1 MEKRGILK
9 MACFG
14 GLYSMFVL
22 ALLEPFGIDEIKEY
36 RLLFIVCEGLM
47 ATVVS
52 MVAVLLANCILP
64 FGNLVNKSR
73 MRIAMENLLI
83 HLFNIPMLSAVLICF
98 LSWSKTGSI
107 SSYWLDR
114 EGNFSLDGFWMMALS
129 VTVIS
134 VFIYIFLLYIQFN
147 HKLKLQ
153 LDDAL
158 AINDLL
164 AARLDRQSE
173 QEEATPELVPS
184 VHADPNI
191 VLESATEGTS
201 LRVSPSD
208 IVYAESMS
216 NYADICYMRDGQ
228 LCHHQLRTTMRQLR
242 DQLADYDML
251 VSCHR
256 AYIVNLNFVS
266 SISMRSGSDYYQL
279 QLFGQEKQIPV
290 SRANTGEIKERLK
303 NNLGSQE

>member
-1 MEKRGILK
+1 MEIRGILK
-9 MACFG
+9 MACIG

-22 ALLEPFGIDEIKEY
+22 ALLEPFGIDEIKQY
-36 RLLFIVCEGLM
+36 RLMFIICEGLM
-47 ATVVS
+47 ATVVAI
-52 MVAVLLANCILP
+52 VAVLLANLILP
-64 FGNLVNKSR
+64 MGKLIDKSR
-73 MRIAMENLLI
+73 WRIAMENLLI
-83 HLFNIPMLSAVLICF
+83 HLFNIPMLSAVLLSFC
-98 LSWSKTGSI
+98 SWSKTESI
-107 SSYWLDR
+107 TAYWLDL
-114 EGNFSLDGFWMMALS
+114 EGNLSLHRYWTMFLS
-129 VTVIS
+129 VTVTS
-134 VFIYIFLLYIQFN
+134 VFIYIILLYIQFN
-147 HKLKLQ
+147 YKLKLQ

-173 QEEATPELVPS
+173 HEETATDATPSDLAEPE
-184 VHADPNI
+184 I

-201 LRVSPSD
+201 LQVSPSD

-242 DQLADYDML
+242 EQLADYPTL

-256 AYIVNLNFVS
+256 AYIVNLNYVS
-266 SISMRSGSDYYQL
+266 SISMRDGSDYYQL
-279 QLFGQEKQIPV
+279 QLFSQEKQIPV

-303 NNLGSQE
+303 AN